1 MTYTGSTVAN
11 NGSSCYT
18 HTTDLNGI
26 VVTGYAKD
34 TNGASSTNTG
44 LIANIDATVPGTPT
58 LSCSGFV
65 DNVTGNYAGTT
76 ICSISN
82 S

>member
-18 HTTDLNGI
+18 HTTDLNGV

-34 TNGASSTNTG
+34 VNGASSTNTG

-58 LSCSGFV
+58 LTCSNFT
-65 DNVTGNYAGTT
+65 DNVILNYAGSVT
-76 ICSISN
+76 CSIVN